1 MGLASS
7 KGSSTMLGGGR
18 WGECAVSEQCVSGG
32 ANPTLC
38 TSPALLY
45 LYLQSW
51 TVLDQANT
59 SSYDKL
65 LKNHCFSQQNR
76 PGRWRRVEVRCR
88 ELTSGGSGSELH
100 VRLFLLRLS
109 FWKPAPCGE
118 GGQTK
123 RPEAKHGQSLRGFA
137 RLGSITCDACLT
149 RAPEACGAECLGDH
163 HCSSARI
170 PARRARIQDLVNP
183 AARPAAWWL
192 LGSSH
197 GMEVRQVNNPFPGE
211 SI

>member
-1 MGLASS
+1 MYFAR
-7 KGSSTMLGGGR
+7 ST
-18 WGECAVSEQCVSGG
+18 
-32 ANPTLC
+32 
-38 TSPALLY
+38 LLVFA
-45 LYLQSW
+45 
-51 TVLDQANT
+51 VLDSAGPGKHQQLRQIVEEPLLLTAEQARAVEESRGKVQRIN
-59 SSYDKL
+59 L
-65 LKNHCFSQQNR
+65 
-76 PGRWRRVEVRCR
+76 GRER
-88 ELTSGGSGSELH
+88 ERAPCKTIF
-100 VRLFLLRLS
+100 VRLS